1 MSKHQAIGRLLRGV
15 LAGGQAR
22 VLMCDTTAMAQ
33 AAMEDHHASRV
44 CTAALGRGI
53 SAAALLTAAAE
64 EETNSLTLT
73 LSGGGPA
80 GKLVVAAHGRRLKA
94 YVDNPQAT
102 LPTRDDGKLDVGGAL
117 GRSGTVTV
125 VRDLGLREPYVGQC
139 PLQSGEVGE
148 DVAYYCA
155 LSEQQPTLCSLGVL
169 VADRVVASGG
179 LLVQPLPGCDEAVLS
194 ALELRAPI
202 YADISHHLQAER
214 IDALFPQFSGGW
226 TRRCWTTN
234 RLSMPAIARAS
245 AWSGFCCPW
254 DARSWRI
261 SFAPREVRR
270 SHAAS
275 AARRTAS
282 AGKNWKRCC
291 FRPE

>member
-214 IDALFPQFSGGW
+214 IDALFPQFFRGLDPLVLDDESLVYACDCS
-226 TRRCWTTN
+226 RERME
-234 RLSMPAIARAS
+234 RVLLSMGRAELEDILRTQGS
-245 AWSGFCCPW
+245 AEVTCSFC
-254 DARSWRI
+254 
-261 SFAPREVRR
+261 
-270 SHAAS
+270 
-275 AARRTAS
+275 RTAHRFGREELE
-282 AGKNWKRCC
+282 ALLLQA
-291 FRPE
+291 

>member
-214 IDALFPQFSGGW
+214 IDALFPQFFRGLDPQVLDDESLVYACDCS
-226 TRRCWTTN
+226 RERME
-234 RLSMPAIARAS
+234 RVLLSMGRAELEDILRTQGS
-245 AWSGFCCPW
+245 AEVTCSFC
-254 DARSWRI
+254 
-261 SFAPREVRR
+261 
-270 SHAAS
+270 
-275 AARRTAS
+275 RTAHRFGQEELE
-282 AGKNWKRCC
+282 ALLLQA
-291 FRPE
+291 